1 MKEVV
6 LIFPHQLFKQHP
18 ALQISRQVYLLEEWL
33 FFRQY
38 NFHQQK
44 IILHRSGMKFY
55 EKYLL
60 ENNYAVEYVES
71 TDERNEVTKLITFL
85 SQQKITHIHIADV
98 VDCWLTK
105 RIRVA
110 CKKHSIKLTF
120 YASPAF
126 LNTMNEVVD
135 YFNKKKTYFQTD
147 FYVQQRKQRKILLE
161 TNGKPT
167 GGKWTF
173 DAENRMKFPK
183 KAIAPAINF
192 PQLSSYIAEAKKY
205 VQQHFPQNYGSADGP
220 HFFVATFKEAEEW
233 LNNFLNTRFQ
243 KFGIYEDAI
252 VANESILHHSV
263 LTPMLNTGL
272 LTPQQILNAVM
283 QHAAQNDIPLN
294 SLEGFIRQ
302 IVGWREFIRIVY
314 EREGSKQRTTNYWR
328 FKRKIPKNFWTGTTG
343 IAPIDITIRKVLQT
357 GYCHHIERL
366 MVLANFMLLCEFDPD
381 EVYRWFMELFIDAY
395 DWVMVPNVYGM
406 TQFADGGLMTTKPYI
421 SGSNYLMKM
430 SNYEKGDWQQVWD
443 GLFWRFMH
451 VHRDFFLQN
460 PRLGM
465 LVGTFDKMPEEKRNI
480 HLVNAEKYL
489 TSL

>member
-110 CKKHSIKLTF
+110 CKKHSIKLTV

-126 LNTMNEVVD
+126 LNTMDEVVD

-183 KAIAPAINF
+183 KAIAPAI
-192 PQLSSYIAEAKKY
+192 
-205 VQQHFPQNYGSADGP
+205 
-220 HFFVATFKEAEEW
+220 
-233 LNNFLNTRFQ
+233 
-243 KFGIYEDAI
+243 
-252 VANESILHHSV
+252 
-263 LTPMLNTGL
+263 
-272 LTPQQILNAVM
+272 
-283 QHAAQNDIPLN
+283 
-294 SLEGFIRQ
+294 
-302 IVGWREFIRIVY
+302 
-314 EREGSKQRTTNYWR
+314 
-328 FKRKIPKNFWTGTTG
+328 
-343 IAPIDITIRKVLQT
+343 
-357 GYCHHIERL
+357 
-366 MVLANFMLLCEFDPD
+366 
-381 EVYRWFMELFIDAY
+381 
-395 DWVMVPNVYGM
+395 
-406 TQFADGGLMTTKPYI
+406 
-421 SGSNYLMKM
+421 
-430 SNYEKGDWQQVWD
+430 
-443 GLFWRFMH
+443 
-451 VHRDFFLQN
+451 
-460 PRLGM
+460 
-465 LVGTFDKMPEEKRNI
+465 
-480 HLVNAEKYL
+480 
-489 TSL
+489 